1 MDMLQWKLVA
11 LVNFRH
17 LTAAPLQK
25 KGENKGNLRKVG
37 VTKNECTPRKREM
50 CKIHRNIS
58 SRMCKLK
65 KSLEKEQ
72 KQVKS
77 IKKMLEANIF
87 DIIEN
92 KLNDVTKDFI
102 KSQLRNAD
110 KTNYGRRWTVEDK
123 AFALTI
129 YKRSPPCI

>member
-50 CKIHRNIS
+50 YKIHRNIS
-58 SRMCKLK
+58 LRMCKLK

-72 KQVKS
+72 NQVKS
-77 IKKMLEANIF
+77 IKKLLEANTF
-87 DIIEN
+87 DIIEKN
-92 KLNDVTKDFI
+92 
-102 KSQLRNAD
+102 
-110 KTNYGRRWTVEDK
+110 
-123 AFALTI
+123 
-129 YKRSPPCI
+129 